1 MAFAADWFVP
11 SCCNSSRRQGAIQL
25 AQQTATFVLPVAM
38 PPPLGLVVQATMRLR
53 AKLSLSVEVVVVW
66 GQYVDST
73 VVVPAIPGSPLACMV
88 WGSLWEA
95 FVCLVCCI
103 LPGHMRSSWSTLQ

>member
-1 MAFAADWFVP
+1 
-11 SCCNSSRRQGAIQL
+11 
-25 AQQTATFVLPVAM
+25 
-38 PPPLGLVVQATMRLR
+38 
-53 AKLSLSVEVVVVW
+53 
-66 GQYVDST
+66 
-73 VVVPAIPGSPLACMV
+73 MV